1 MYQVMGNMYQDVLI
15 ASKMMIMTQK
25 YSIDHTNT
33 ENVEEW

>member
-1 MYQVMGNMYQDVLI
+1 MYQVMGNIDCIKNV
-15 ASKMMIMTQK
+15 MIMTQK